1 MSELFRTGSF
11 QFFKNQERLITEYL
25 ENFGMKENEEE
36 ESNKENTENE
46 YSSFRVSELLLAIER
61 LTAGQPKPYSE
72 QKRVE
77 KVTKGEK
84 VLLLTTEKQT
94 THQNQLTKDE
104 KSLGNR
110 TIGIT
115 SPKRTI
121 LIKCPPR
128 STFECNMTRLKM
140 YKNPQATQK
149 PKLQYDWLT
158 KLDNQFDHGIKQ
170 SKKKS
175 MVREHTPQSLSMLFS
190 QKKMKKRR
198 VSLDKTYP
206 VRSSVLNSKSS
217 SFYLHS
223 QRSTLAGAP
232 RHEPFIDL
240 EDLQMKLFKKS
251 LNKRA
256 SEMVAEKHKCVLQ
269 PIPIGRQDKEALPVP
284 LICKGNKYIEKF

>member
-1 MSELFRTGSF
+1 
-11 QFFKNQERLITEYL
+11 
-25 ENFGMKENEEE
+25 MKENEEE
-36 ESNKENTENE
+36 EINKKNTENE

-72 QKRVE
+72 QRHVG

-94 THQNQLTKDE
+94 THQSQLTKDK

-110 TIGIT
+110 TAGNI
-115 SPKRTI
+115 SPKRTM

-128 STFECNMTRLKM
+128 NTFECNMTRLKM

-149 PKLQYDWLT
+149 PKLRYDWLT
-158 KLDNQFDHGIKQ
+158 KLDNQFDRGIRQ
-170 SKKKS
+170 SKKKF
-175 MVREHTPQSLSMLFS
+175 MIREQTPQSLSILFS

-217 SFYLHS
+217 LFHLHI

-232 RHEPFIDL
+232 RHDPFIDL
-240 EDLQMKLFKKS
+240 EDLQMQLFKKP

-256 SEMVAEKHKCVLQ
+256 SEMVAEKHQYVLQ
-269 PIPIGRQDKEALPVP
+269 PIPIGRQDKEALRVP